1 MHYAFSAA
9 PSVLIYI
16 LTGIPALRPG
26 LATGGPSGLLL
37 VSISSFEAGSEV
49 PGYSRCVPG
58 GTQLGRPSRPYI
70 LHSKD
75 SAGFIDGM
83 PLRILWSQYTL
94 NLLLTRP

>member
-49 PGYSRCVPG
+49 PGYSRFVP
-58 GTQLGRPSRPYI
+58 LAGRNWGDRVVPAFYTP
-70 LHSKD
+70 
-75 SAGFIDGM
+75 
-83 PLRILWSQYTL
+83 RIPRAL
-94 NLLLTRP
+94 